1 MQDYN
6 AASIGAYLSE
16 RLDLI
21 ETNAR
26 DERVPQLTA
35 AIRTAAEGVV
45 FSDWSC

>member
-6 AASIGAYLSE
+6 AASIRAYLSE

-45 FSDWSC
+45 LSDWSC